1 MGNGSGRNADQT
13 IPLLDGDIRGKR
25 SSLSLATRGFMASL
39 HGSVCLCQWV
49 CEKATHCVCVCVG
62 WVREIDNMMFTL
74 GLLSR
79 DCASIQP
86 CCDTHHTSNLV
97 PFIISLYSQRPHLV
111 CYYQR
116 SLLFP
121 SMYVW
126 NPTETNMSNTDNSAI
141 LVNPIVYIILKTCNP
156 EIIHISDF

>member
-1 MGNGSGRNADQT
+1 MELPLSGYT
-13 IPLLDGDIRGKR
+13 G
-25 SSLSLATRGFMASL
+25 L
-39 HGSVCLCQWV
+39 HGIITWLGVCLYACVCVSQWV
-49 CEKATHCVCVCVG
+49 CEKQTNRG
-62 WVREIDNMMFTL
+62 KGETDNTMFTF
-74 GLLSR
+74 GLFFW

-97 PFIISLYSQRPHLV
+97 PFLITLYSQRPHLA

-126 NPTETNMSNTDNSAI
+126 NPSETNMSNIDNNAI
-141 LVNPIVYIILKTCNP
+141 FVNPIVYIILETYNP
-156 EIIHISDF
+156 ERIPISDF